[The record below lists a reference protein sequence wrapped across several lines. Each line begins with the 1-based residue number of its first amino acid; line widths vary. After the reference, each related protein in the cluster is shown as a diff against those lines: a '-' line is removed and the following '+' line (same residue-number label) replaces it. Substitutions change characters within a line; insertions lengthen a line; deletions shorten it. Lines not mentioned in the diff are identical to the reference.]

1 MVGAIAILWRLAR
14 DLELRGPWVSLPL
27 LAACC
32 PFVLWAA
39 SDMRSYGLTLLL
51 TAATTW
57 CFARLWIVD
66 KPTPKGLF
74 VGYVTLTGLSLL
86 TFYYTGFLFAAQLL
100 AAWFSGRRRREAA
113 IAAGIIAVL
122 LLPAI
127 PLILRQFGMHIK
139 GSFPP
144 PPDGSTFSQGIDVIW
159 RMVAIFF
166 DTLLFTGSKNTL
178 WLRPALLL
186 LAAALIRR
194 VAYGWV
200 GCAGHVEAAL
210 LALTGLLP
218 FLVLETFDITSFA
231 LVSERHRGII
241 VLPLLVAA
249 ALVVDRIPNPSFRA
263 PMGLILSGLV
273 AWFGLSFV
281 RTDRPMQD
289 LPGRGPVRDRS
300 TKAPKN
306 RFSSSI
312 TSGCWRS
319 GTTIEDPTPCLA
331 CRVTTLS
338 SNGPTRS
345 GPLEDAAQ
353 IPSRIDSLVPPGG
366 VLDRGTEADGTLRA
380 AGDTGEVPEERGG
393 IAGFS
398 ARLRAWGISPQTAGN
413 SQ

>member
-1 MVGAIAILWRLAR
+1 MVHQALWFEQQPPLYFTLLHFWLGIFDSPAFGRLLSTLAVVGAIAILSRLAR

-51 TAATTW
+51 TASTTW

-100 AAWFSGRRRREAA
+100 AAWFSGRRRREAV

-127 PLILRQFGMHIK
+127 PLILRQFGMHIR
-139 GSFPP
+139 GGFPP
-144 PPDGSTFSQGIDVIW
+144 PPDGSAFSQGIDVIW

-166 DTLLFTGSKNTL
+166 DTLLFTGSKNTR

-186 LAAALIRR
+186 VAAALIASRIWLGR
-194 VAYGWV
+194 VRWPR
-200 GCAGHVEAAL
+200 EAAL

-218 FLVLETFDITSFA
+218 FLALETFDITNFA

-241 VLPLLVAA
+241 ILPLLAAA
-249 ALVVDRIPNPSFRA
+249 ALVVDRIPKRSFRA
-263 PMGLILSGLV
+263 PMGLTLSGLV

-281 RTDRPMQD
+281 RDGSPHAG
-289 LPGRGPVRDRS
+289 LSGRGPVRD
-300 TKAPKN
+300 
-306 RFSSSI
+306 
-312 TSGCWRS
+312 
-319 GTTIEDPTPCLA
+319 
-331 CRVTTLS
+331 
-338 SNGPTRS
+338 
-345 GPLEDAAQ
+345 AA
-353 IPSRIDSLVPPGG
+353 RKRRRTDFL
-366 VLDRGTEADGTLRA
+366 LR
-380 AGDTGEVPEERGG
+380 
-393 IAGFS
+393 
-398 ARLRAWGISPQTAGN
+398 
-413 SQ
+413 